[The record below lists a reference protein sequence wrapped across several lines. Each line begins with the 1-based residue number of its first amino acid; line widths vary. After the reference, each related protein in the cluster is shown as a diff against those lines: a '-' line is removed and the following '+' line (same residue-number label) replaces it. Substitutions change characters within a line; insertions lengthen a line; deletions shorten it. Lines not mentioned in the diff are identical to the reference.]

1 MVLRPGQQI
10 LLMATITI
18 SVPVVGLEWLGPPSL
33 HLVTSVSSRS
43 LQAVLNRLSL
53 PVRRA
58 TSKLPACN
66 RDVEARTRAKT
77 SESAG
82 QGPGNPS
89 DPEGPCRRRHGC
101 CWPCA
106 GRQAPASR
114 WRAPQFCIQQ
124 TDTIYRVFSAST
136 LVVVVIGCGLT
147 PVKILFRLRLQ
158 KFIPGVIPQPL
169 VRVEARDSTTKH

>member
-1 MVLRPGQQI
+1 
-10 LLMATITI
+10 
-18 SVPVVGLEWLGPPSL
+18 
-33 HLVTSVSSRS
+33 VTSVSSRS

-82 QGPGNPS
+82 PGPGNPS

-124 TDTIYRVFSAST
+124 TDTVYRVCSAST
-136 LVVVVIGCGLT
+136 LVVQWCELPCSMHKVVGSNPEIIFLL
-147 PVKILFRLRLQ
+147 PIL
-158 KFIPGVIPQPL
+158 IY
-169 VRVEARDSTTKH
+169 